1 VIRVEACEFIVVF
14 PAITESVIQQ
24 KEQTAARDEDQQ
36 SDDLRQ
42 AELWTTTRSSVDVAI
57 SELTGSR

>member
-1 VIRVEACEFIVVF
+1 VVRVEACDFTPSQNRKRDTKEERT
-14 PAITESVIQQ
+14 AIG
-24 KEQTAARDEDQQ
+24 DEDQR